1 MKSNFVRINNRLNLH
16 YLEEKNRSDYTL
28 LLIHGLSS
36 SAYLWEPITKK
47 FNNHDLNIYA
57 LDLRGHGLSDKP
69 DGEYS
74 LSQLSQDVKSF
85 IIQKK
90 LENIIVVGQSMGADL
105 GVILS
110 SEKNSKIVGCVCID
124 GGAIDLKQKY
134 RDWDN
139 CFDKLKPPMLDGEDK
154 DSLMKRWK
162 RYKTDWPQEAL
173 DSQMNIFEIDSENKI
188 KKRLSLENHMKIVR
202 SIWENKP
209 YFYLNSL
216 EVPILFI
223 LVNFSLNYKKIVNNN
238 LNIKQVKLE
247 GDHDIHAQKPDIVS
261 DIIVSAIQENFF
273 EESKT

>member
-85 IIQKK
+85 LIQKK

-105 GVILS
+105 AVMLA

-134 RDWDN
+134 QDWNN

-273 EESKT
+273 EES

>member
-223 LVNFSLNYKKIVNNN
+223 LVNFSLNYKKIVNKN

-273 EESKT
+273 EES

>member
-134 RDWDN
+134 KDWDN